1 MTSFNQAVE
10 VAMKK
15 DSRYGREAYV
25 FLLEVLELTIKQCR
39 RSKREFINH
48 VSAAELLECFRLH
61 ALEEFG
67 PMALTVLSYWG
78 VHTSEDIGSM
88 VLSLVDAKFL
98 AKTEEDTL
106 EAFRKGFSFEEAF
119 TQPFQPIQKK

>member
-15 DSRYGREAYV
+15 DPRYGREAYV
-25 FLLEVLELTIKQCR
+25 FLLEVLELTINQCR
-39 RSKREFINH
+39 RSKSELVNH

-78 VHTSEDIGSM
+78 IHTAEDIGSI

-106 EAFRKGFSFEEAF
+106 EAFRRGFSFKEAF
-119 TQPFQPIQKK
+119 TQPFRPIRKK